1 MALDRPR
8 LLPVSLEVEPGESF
22 LRQLGELQRLSA
34 GLADWLPAAYV
45 GDPVPSDATAVV
57 VPDLSGLAYRL
68 LDEFRR
74 IDVPILVITSEFG
87 TVSMWDWEIRDYLRR
102 RGVDTVA
109 PTSSNELT
117 DLLRALAVR
126 QTLPRSRMLAYLD
139 DLGGGKQPDIFKRF
153 YWWEDECVRDMQ

>member
-1 MALDRPR
+1 MNRSSSALISTTPTRSVHR
-8 LLPVSLEVEPGESF
+8 
-22 LRQLGELQRLSA
+22 SA
-34 GLADWLPAAYV
+34 GRAATAVGRAGRWLPAAYV
-45 GDPVPSDATAVV
+45 GDPVPADVNAVV

-68 LDEFRR
+68 LDEFRQ

-102 RGVDTVA
+102 RGVDDVA

-126 QTLPRSRMLAYLD
+126 QMLPRSRMLAYLD

-153 YWWEDECVRDMQ
+153 YW